1 MKISTMH
8 LDILKEIG
16 NIGAAHAA
24 TSLSGLLGK
33 KIDMRVPNVEM
44 VSFTDMMELA
54 GSSEKVVVGIYLR
67 IEGDVEGSMFFVLP
81 IEQANRFI
89 RRLIHDEQFDFSNN
103 PVSEIGLSAMQELG
117 NILSGSYLSAL
128 SDFTGLKIYPS
139 VPGLSV
145 DMFGAIVSIGVK
157 IVKTSE
163 QSAVDSELINELVNT
178 IQQLNEKEQ
187 LVLSLFYTEG
197 NDPNRNWGN
206 AKSIYITEFHKSIQ
220 KLCSNYASY
229 YPLKC

>member
-145 DMFGAIVSIGVK
+145 DMFGAIVSIGLIEISQVSDSV
-157 IVKTSE
+157 IVINTSIFE
-163 QSAVDSELINELVNT
+163 DELGDFEEVQGSFFLLPSPDSFITLFRTLGVD
-178 IQQLNEKEQ
+178 
-187 LVLSLFYTEG
+187 
-197 NDPNRNWGN
+197 
-206 AKSIYITEFHKSIQ
+206 
-220 KLCSNYASY
+220 
-229 YPLKC
+229 